1 MNTLPVVP
9 DFDVFENS
17 LYGLLTRFE
26 LFQIDEFTLDDA
38 VKRLDT
44 RIIKTV
50 APRYIQHLAHLL
62 NRKFGAVSVDEL
74 VPYFRSFMKMRAAFL
89 RWHFPL
95 AVRDSPVQDP
105 AGPSH
110 PA

>member
-1 MNTLPVVP
+1 MKVDRRVNTLPVVP

-17 LYGLLTRFE
+17 LYGLPTRFE

-50 APRYIQHLAHLL
+50 AFAAHAPYHFIFSHL
-62 NRKFGAVSVDEL
+62 VL
-74 VPYFRSFMKMRAAFL
+74 VVVRGV
-89 RWHFPL
+89 L
-95 AVRDSPVQDP
+95 AP
-105 AGPSH
+105 AI
-110 PA
+110 